1 MSKFAEDQYR
11 WMMDVPYNYNSF
23 AVDMELK
30 PDDNCAYVNKNG
42 VWKPEECDEEMS
54 FICGKAFGG
63 LNY

>member
-1 MSKFAEDQYR
+1 
-11 WMMDVPYNYNSF
+11 MMDVPYNYNSF

-30 PDDNCAYVNKNG
+30 PGDNCAYVNKNG